1 MLYEFCLREQNE
13 AENCTAISRLKRETS
28 EGAVMRSSY
37 EFERVVYDF
46 TQTKKENVRTL
57 ILPQTITLTFATFHN
72 VCLMSRFGCSALNRS
87 QVYGGFRMINF
98 TTYAHH

>member
-28 EGAVMRSSY
+28 EGAVTRSSY

-46 TQTKKENVRTL
+46 TRIKKEKRTNANL
-57 ILPQTITLTFATFHN
+57 ASNHN
-72 VCLMSRFGCSALNRS
+72 LNLC
-87 QVYGGFRMINF
+87 NF
-98 TTYAHH
+98 S